1 MDNLLNN
8 EIKKIKY
15 DLNQLLSFI
24 NKMSNNINA
33 KDKRIIN
40 DNINELFQKIILIE
54 EILCKIKDEDI
65 PNIIDNINY
74 LKIKV
79 ENIPLNKD
87 IFIRE
92 IPDEIKKEIDKINEN
107 IKSLS
112 NSLNVLDTEN
122 KNLSKRIQFLANQ
135 IRKQS
140 EQLKLT
146 TETVNNNKNEIEELK
161 KISLSIQKTINELKK
176 NTNEQLAILIN
187 YVELSKNT
195 FIKLEETQNNFLKRI
210 RFLAFQVGNQD
221 DKISDILQISDNNSK
236 TILELKNND
245 SNMQLKIDE
254 HLNQFINYVELS
266 KITLLNIEKNLNN
279 LKSEF
284 DNKTKI
290 YTNDIINLNIKIDGN
305 YKIFESNSNLL
316 NKNIIDVKTDLG
328 KTKINLQ
335 NSNIQI
341 NENTVKINN
350 LLNSLSYTSNNL
362 SLIYNPVNKENTNKA
377 YFNEIEINNAVIK
390 EITMLSDKNLKK
402 NIKNIN
408 NPEKILKLNAKT
420 YQWKSNNS
428 SDIGF
433 IAQDVEKIFPEMV
446 ITNNGIKSVKY
457 VKFIPLII
465 EQLKYQNK
473 QIFILKILIGIIF
486 LILFLIIVYKYA
498 YN

>member
-161 KISLSIQKTINELKK
+161 KISLSIQKTINE
-176 NTNEQLAILIN
+176 
-187 YVELSKNT
+187 
-195 FIKLEETQNNFLKRI
+195 
-210 RFLAFQVGNQD
+210 
-221 DKISDILQISDNNSK
+221 
-236 TILELKNND
+236 
-245 SNMQLKIDE
+245 
-254 HLNQFINYVELS
+254 
-266 KITLLNIEKNLNN
+266 
-279 LKSEF
+279 
-284 DNKTKI
+284 
-290 YTNDIINLNIKIDGN
+290 
-305 YKIFESNSNLL
+305 
-316 NKNIIDVKTDLG
+316 
-328 KTKINLQ
+328 
-335 NSNIQI
+335 
-341 NENTVKINN
+341 
-350 LLNSLSYTSNNL
+350 
-362 SLIYNPVNKENTNKA
+362 
-377 YFNEIEINNAVIK
+377 
-390 EITMLSDKNLKK
+390 
-402 NIKNIN
+402 
-408 NPEKILKLNAKT
+408 
-420 YQWKSNNS
+420 
-428 SDIGF
+428 
-433 IAQDVEKIFPEMV
+433 
-446 ITNNGIKSVKY
+446 
-457 VKFIPLII
+457 
-465 EQLKYQNK
+465 
-473 QIFILKILIGIIF
+473 
-486 LILFLIIVYKYA
+486 
-498 YN
+498 